1 MTLLLHREDL
11 SPSSQETLA
20 HLLFNSLL
28 HLSQMKNLVSKDA
41 NQSTTSNGTS
51 VNLVYLKYWELGT
64 GYLKLSVINEL
75 VQSFRTTPRLL
86 HPLLNTLFLLNKH
99 SQENI
104 ESLGGD
110 NTQSLSELG
119 RDLTLTLLK
128 VIESTDIPTPTPDHQ
143 HVTPITSQEQ
153 IVKASIMNLIMLQ
166 RIYPDVLK
174 ELKELVIDY
183 NERLK

>member
-1 MTLLLHREDL
+1 MVFDLQSMTSLLYREDL
-11 SPSSQETLA
+11 SGPTQETLA

-41 NQSTTSNGTS
+41 NQSNATT

-99 SQENI
+99 SQET
-104 ESLGGD
+104 SQQSD
-110 NTQSLSELG
+110 TVQQSLSELG
-119 RDLTLTLLK
+119 HDLTLTLLK
-128 VIESTDIPTPTPDHQ
+128 VIE
-143 HVTPITSQEQ
+143 
-153 IVKASIMNLIMLQ
+153 
-166 RIYPDVLK
+166 
-174 ELKELVIDY
+174 
-183 NERLK
+183 